1 MSDFSSSSTLSLI
14 PTRTTPSRAEL
25 AALGFLTQYRGNT
38 LALYRIHLKVLY
50 SWCGEMGI
58 DPLDITKTY
67 LELFRHYLEQERG
80 NSVGTVN
87 ARLTMVR
94 SFYRYC
100 AAEDLI
106 DKSPAERLAV
116 PRAQRDDARLVG
128 LSRLEL
134 ATLLQVAKTVSPT
147 KWALVSLMGLLG
159 LRVSEAC
166 AVQIEDTRGES
177 RGYRTLTLIGKGGK
191 PATMPITVP
200 VGRALD
206 TCVGDRI
213 SGQLLIRAD
222 GASLDRRT
230 AYRWV
235 KQLALKAGIDKPI
248 HPHSLRHTFVTLSLD
263 AGVPLRDVQSAAR
276 HADPR
281 MTERY
286 DRARG
291 ALDRHAA
298 HYLSAYVAGAV

>member
-1 MSDFSSSSTLSLI
+1 MPNFSLVPL
-14 PTRTTPSRAEL
+14 PMAPTPSRAEL
-25 AALGFLTQYRGNT
+25 AALSFLTQYRGNT
-38 LALYRIHLKVLY
+38 LDLYRIHLKVLY
-50 SWCGEMGI
+50 EWCERSSI

-67 LELFRHYLEQERG
+67 LELFRHYLEQERR

-87 ARLTMVR
+87 ARLTTIR
-94 SFYRYC
+94 TFYRYC
-100 AAEDLI
+100 AEEDLVV
-106 DKSPAERLAV
+106 KSPAERLSV
-116 PRAQRDDARLVG
+116 PRAQRDDSRLVG

-134 ATLLQVAKTVSPT
+134 STLLQVAKTASPT
-147 KWALVSLMGLLG
+147 KWALISLMGLLG

-166 AVQIEDTRGES
+166 SIQIENTRGES
-177 RGYRTLTLIGKGGK
+177 RGYRVLTLVGKGGK

-200 VGRALD
+200 VGRAID
-206 TCVGDRI
+206 ACAGYHNA
-213 SGQLLIRAD
+213 GPLLVRSD
-222 GASLDRRT
+222 GTPLDRRT

-235 KQLALKAGIDKPI
+235 HQLATKAGIDKPV

-298 HYLSAYVAGAV
+298 HYLSAYVAGAG

>member
-1 MSDFSSSSTLSLI
+1 VPNTTLTL
-14 PTRTTPSRAEL
+14 TRHAGPAEL
-25 AALGFLTQYRGNT
+25 AAMGFLTQYRGNT
-38 LALYRIHLKVLY
+38 LALYRIHLKVLFT
-50 SWCGEMGI
+50 WCAQMGI
-58 DPLDITKTY
+58 DPLAVGKTH
-67 LELFRHYLEQERG
+67 LELFRHYLEQERHNG
-80 NSVGTVN
+80 VGTVN

-94 SFYRYC
+94 TFYRYC

-106 DKSPAERLAV
+106 DKSPAERLSV
-116 PRAQRDDARLVG
+116 PRTQRDESRLVG

-134 ATLLQVAKTVSPT
+134 STLLQVSKSASPT
-147 KWALVSLMGLLG
+147 KWALISLMGLLG

-166 AVQIEDTRGES
+166 SVQIEDTRGES
-177 RGYRTLTLIGKGGK
+177 RGYRTLALVGKGGK

-200 VGRALD
+200 VGRAID
-206 TCVGDRI
+206 TCAGERI
-213 SGQLLIRAD
+213 GGQLLLRAD
-222 GASLDRRT
+222 GAALDRRT

-235 KQLALKAGIDKPI
+235 HQLAAKAGINTAI
-248 HPHSLRHTFVTLSLD
+248 HPHSLRHAFVTLSLD

-298 HYLSAYVAGAV
+298 HYLSAYVAGAA

>member
-1 MSDFSSSSTLSLI
+1 MPNHTLAAVR
-14 PTRTTPSRAEL
+14 PHGPAEL

-38 LALYRIHLKVLY
+38 LALYRIHLKVLFT
-50 SWCGEMGI
+50 WCAQMGI
-58 DPLDITKTY
+58 DPLALSKTH
-67 LELFRHYLEQERG
+67 LELFRHYLEGERHNG
-80 NSVGTVN
+80 VGTVN
-87 ARLTMVR
+87 ARLTMIR
-94 SFYRYC
+94 TFYRYC

-106 DKSPAERLAV
+106 AKSPAERLSV
-116 PRAQRDDARLVG
+116 PRIQRDESRLVG

-134 ATLLQVAKTVSPT
+134 ATLLQVAKSTSPT

-166 AVQIEDTRGES
+166 SIQIEDTRGES

-200 VGRALD
+200 VGRAID
-206 TCVGDRI
+206 TCAGDRI
-213 SGQLLIRAD
+213 GGQLLIRAD
-222 GASLDRRT
+222 GAALDRRT
-230 AYRWV
+230 AYRWIH
-235 KQLALKAGIDKPI
+235 QLATRAGIDKPI

-298 HYLSAYVAGAV
+298 HYLSAYVAGAA